1 MDSTE
6 KMTEDMASLKARM
19 VAVLADNKRM
29 QDELMYGRDSINMKS
44 LRRFMEAANQLPG
57 DWQTALLY
65 RELIE
70 EEVVNELFTAFDELK
85 AIAHTDD
92 IVAKDAIRIRILDG
106 IADGM
111 VTLKAFGEAL
121 NMDVVGGYNEVMRS
135 NMTKINADGTVQKNQ
150 YGKVIKP
157 DTYHAPRL
165 GHLV

>member
-1 MDSTE
+1 MTDYE
-6 KMTEDMASLKARM
+6 KLTEDMANLKARM
-19 VAVLADNKRM
+19 VHVLADNKRM
-29 QDELMYGRDSINMKS
+29 QNELQYGSNSINMKS

-65 RELIE
+65 RDLVE

-92 IVAKDAIRIRILDG
+92 IVAKDALRVQILDG

-111 VTLKAFGEAL
+111 VTIMAFGEAL
-121 NMDVVGGYNEVMRS
+121 NMDVVNGYNEVMRS
-135 NMTKINADGTVQKNQ
+135 NLTKINADGTVQKNQ
-150 YGKVIKP
+150 YGKVTKP